1 MKDAFYRGFFVLIAS
16 GLILAGIQS
25 CFPNYATTYLECQT
39 PRGLEVIEPIDI
51 ELKLNKE
58 TWLLIDNKRYT
69 CKELSN
75 EKAK

>member
-1 MKDAFYRGFFVLIAS
+1 MKDSFYRGLFVLFLS

-39 PRGLEVIEPIDI
+39 PRGLEVIEPINI
-51 ELKLNKE
+51 ELKLNEE

-69 CKELSN
+69 CMELSN